1 MGNKLRILRYI
12 GFIPAS
18 FVGYA
23 LSTLSLM
30 FVCKYIGSWW
40 WIIDLSGG
48 IDSVTTGVMNNNYI
62 SVTIIGLVKGVC
74 GVSGGTLLGSLVYGS
89 KKMLGVKIISIFTIF
104 CNVLLLAFWENNYP
118 TTISSIGEIVTAVYF
133 CVYSFQNDQKIK
145 EARS

>member
-104 CNVLLLAFWENNYP
+104 CNVLQCTAISLLGKQLSNDNIFNRRNCDSCIFLCLF
-118 TTISSIGEIVTAVYF
+118 IS
-133 CVYSFQNDQKIK
+133 K
-145 EARS
+145 RSKN